1 MGKLISQ
8 HVTWVGKTDW
18 QLTKFHGDELST
30 HHGSS
35 YNSYLVRDKKVAL
48 IDTVWQPFDKEFV
61 ERLKK
66 EIDLS
71 QIDYIIMNHNEID
84 HSGALPEL
92 MRHIPDTPIYCTKN
106 GENIMRG
113 HYHQDWNFVNVHTGD
128 TLSLGDTTLMFIEAP
143 MLHWPDTMFTYL
155 KGDNILFSN
164 DGFGQ
169 HLASE
174 SLFNDSVDKGVM
186 MAEAEKYYANILAPF
201 NPMVKKKIAE
211 LLGLGL
217 KIDMIAPSHGV
228 IWKENPEE
236 IIGMYTKWCENY
248 SINQITIVYDTMWS
262 STRRM
267 AESIAEGIGEAD
279 PNVTVKLFN
288 AAHHDKNDILTEIF
302 HSKAVLVGCPTINT
316 GISYAIAGL
325 LEMVHGL
332 KLKGKKS
339 AAFGSYGWAP
349 TGTKVIQTHLED
361 AGIPAVLPPLNINW
375 VPDNNALESC
385 RQYGR
390 DFVKAL

>member
-61 ERLKK
+61 ERLKE

-279 PNVTVKLFN
+279 SNVTVKLFN

>member
-1 MGKLISQ
+1 MGKQISQ

-30 HHGSS
+30 HRGSS

-61 ERLKK
+61 ERLKD

-71 QIDYIIMNHNEID
+71 KIGYIIMNHNEID

-174 SLFNDSVDKGVM
+174 SLFNDTVDEGII

-217 KIDMIAPSHGV
+217 EIDMIAPSHGV
-228 IWKENPEE
+228 IWKDNPEK

-248 SINQITIVYDTMWS
+248 SLNQITIVYDTMWS

-267 AESIAEGIGEAD
+267 AECIAEGIGEAD
-279 PNVTVKLFN
+279 PAVTVKLFN
-288 AAHHDKNDILTEIF
+288 AAHHDKNDILTEVF

-316 GISYAIAGL
+316 GVSYAIAGL

-349 TGTKVIQTHLED
+349 TGTKVIQAHLED
-361 AGIPAVLPPLNINW
+361 AGIPAVLPPLNMNW
-375 VPDNNALESC
+375 VPDNNSLESC